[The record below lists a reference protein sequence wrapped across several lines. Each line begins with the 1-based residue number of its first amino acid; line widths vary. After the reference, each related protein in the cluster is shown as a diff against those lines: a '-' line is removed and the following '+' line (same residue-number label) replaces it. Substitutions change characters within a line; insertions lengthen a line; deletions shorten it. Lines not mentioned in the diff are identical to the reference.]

1 MMKLNQTKH
10 TPSVGQTLIVFITK
24 SYILKSSETCYSTM
38 KVLSYMTTGFLLI
51 IISNTVANIDSVAS
65 IAKNE
70 SVNYTLRNIIMGIEV
85 SSLIGL
91 IILIL
96 DVWAIVKVTQST
108 VTTGRKVMW
117 IVLILLLPLL
127 GLVLYALL
135 GPE

>member
-1 MMKLNQTKH
+1 
-10 TPSVGQTLIVFITK
+10 
-24 SYILKSSETCYSTM
+24 M